1 MNDQD
6 ERPEEGAAPE
16 TEHQFQADPDV
27 PEMSGSPAGFDFGDL
42 IEDAKRVIT
51 DPSGFYRNMPTT
63 GGLQRPLIFII
74 VMAVALA
81 LVSTVL
87 SLFGW
92 GPLGAV
98 AVGLG
103 SIIGLPIAAIFG
115 SFIGAAILY
124 VIWTLMGSEQGY
136 QTAYRCVAYTGAI
149 FPITGL
155 LGVIPYLGSAIGIAW
170 GMYLLV
176 IASIEVHGRT
186 AKLSYRVF
194 GILGALMIL
203 GNITSEYQSRRV
215 AEQFEGLGTSIE
227 EQLEGMEDM
236 SPEEAGQALGEFL
249 RGLEE
254 GISEQTPDEE

>member
-1 MNDQD
+1 MNEQD
-6 ERPEEGAAPE
+6 DRPDDEAAPATGHS
-16 TEHQFQADPDV
+16 TEPDPAQE
-27 PEMSGSPAGFDFGDL
+27 PEMSASPAGFDFGDL

-51 DPSGFYRNMPTT
+51 DPRGFYREMPSS
-63 GGLQRPLIFII
+63 GGLQRQLIFII

-92 GPLGAV
+92 GALGAM
-98 AVGLG
+98 AVGIG
-103 SIIGLPIAAIFG
+103 SIIGFPIAAIIG

-149 FPITGL
+149 FPITGV
-155 LGVIPYLGSAIGIAW
+155 LGVIPYIGSIIGIAW
-170 GMYLLV
+170 GMYLLA

-186 AKLSYRVF
+186 EQLSYRVF
-194 GILGALMIL
+194 GILGVIMIL
-203 GNITSEYQSRRV
+203 GNVSSEYQSRRV

-227 EQLEGMEDM
+227 EQLEGIEDM

-254 GISEQTPDEE
+254 GISDQEPGE